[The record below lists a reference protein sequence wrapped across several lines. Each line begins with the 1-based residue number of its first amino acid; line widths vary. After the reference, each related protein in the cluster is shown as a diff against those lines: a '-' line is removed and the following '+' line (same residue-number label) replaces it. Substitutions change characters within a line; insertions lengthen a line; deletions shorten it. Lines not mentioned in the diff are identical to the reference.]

1 LIPRARPAE
10 FFGFFTISA
19 KFASIFGP
27 LIFGL
32 MTDLSDNPRN
42 AILSLVLFFV
52 VGMIMLDRVDT
63 ERGRRQAF
71 KDQ

>member
-27 LIFGL
+27 LVFGL
-32 MTDLSDNPRN
+32 ITDVSDNPRN
-42 AILSLVLFFV
+42 AIVSLIVFFV
-52 VGMIMLDRVDT
+52 VGMGILSRVNV
-63 ERGRRQAF
+63 ERGRIQALEN
-71 KDQ
+71 